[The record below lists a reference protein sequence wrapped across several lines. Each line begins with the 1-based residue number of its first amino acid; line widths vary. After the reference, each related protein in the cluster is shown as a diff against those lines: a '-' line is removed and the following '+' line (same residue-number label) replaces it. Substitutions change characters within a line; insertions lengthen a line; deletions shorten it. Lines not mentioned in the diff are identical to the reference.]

1 MHFDYKISCNCS
13 NVWVTVNISVNL
25 FRCLEKYNFRK
36 AVGQKY
42 AVINFLLDKK
52 KKIFETLVSKTTR
65 KDCLEPNNT
74 HSKTE
79 IQKVSNKGIG
89 NEDKNKP
96 SNQRN
101 NKKVVVTGDSMLNG
115 ISEKR
120 VSKCS
125 KLLKTFLVERAMQS

>member
-1 MHFDYKISCNCS
+1 MVKKN
-13 NVWVTVNISVNL
+13 
-25 FRCLEKYNFRK
+25 
-36 AVGQKY
+36 
-42 AVINFLLDKK
+42 AVIDFLLNKK
-52 KKIFETLVSKTTR
+52 NKNFETVVSKATK

-125 KLLKTFLVERAMQS
+125 KLLKTFPVERAMQL